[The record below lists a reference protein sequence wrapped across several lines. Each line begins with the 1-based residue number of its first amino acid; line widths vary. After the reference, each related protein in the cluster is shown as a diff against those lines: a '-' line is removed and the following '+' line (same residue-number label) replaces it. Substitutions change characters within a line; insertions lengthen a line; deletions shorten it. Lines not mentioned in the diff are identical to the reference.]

1 MITLIKKYDK
11 LSPEDINIILTRIR
25 DYHSIDIAKENY
37 LKFIWALINFWL
49 DQNKK
54 NSLLPEESKTVLKN
68 HIKEMISE

>member
-1 MITLIKKYDK
+1 MITLIKKHDK

>member
-1 MITLIKKYDK
+1 MITLIKKHDK

-37 LKFIWALINFWL
+37 LKFIWVLINFWL

>member
-1 MITLIKKYDK
+1 MISLIQKHDK

-37 LKFIWALINFWL
+37 LKFIWVLINFWL